1 MIDAVK
7 TLVEEIEAFCR
18 EEELSETAFGRSAV
32 NDPNLC
38 RDLRNG
44 RSPSLSTVE
53 KIKEFMKP
61 AKKRAA
67 NAA

>member
-7 TLVEEIEAFCR
+7 TLLKEIDAFC
-18 EEELSETAFGRSAV
+18 LQQGLTETAFGRGAV